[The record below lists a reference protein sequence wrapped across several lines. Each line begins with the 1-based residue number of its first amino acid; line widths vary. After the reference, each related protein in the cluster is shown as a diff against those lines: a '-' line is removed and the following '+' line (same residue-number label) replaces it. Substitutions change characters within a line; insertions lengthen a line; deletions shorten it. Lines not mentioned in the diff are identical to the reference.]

1 MKFERSW
8 GFYINLYGDDNSGS
22 KVKKI
27 VVNPGKRLSLQS
39 HNHRHEHW
47 IITKG
52 NPDVQLGEKVYK
64 MKENEHIFIP
74 VKEKHRIENNT
85 DNQVELIEV
94 QYGDYLGEDDIIRYQ
109 DDFGRI

>member
-1 MKFERSW
+1 MKIEWPW

-27 VVNPGKRLSLQS
+27 LVNPSKRLSLQS
-39 HNHRHEHW
+39 HNHRCEHW

-52 NPDVQLGEKVYK
+52 VPDVQIGEKLYK
-64 MKENEHIFIP
+64 MNENDYIFIP
-74 VKEKHRIENNT
+74 LKEKHIIENNT
-85 DNQVELIEV
+85 DNVVELIEV
-94 QYGDYLGEDDIIRYQ
+94 QYGEYLGEDDIIRYE

>member
-1 MKFERSW
+1 
-8 GFYINLYGDDNSGS
+8 
-22 KVKKI
+22 
-27 VVNPGKRLSLQS
+27 
-39 HNHRHEHW
+39 
-47 IITKG
+47 
-52 NPDVQLGEKVYK
+52 

-94 QYGDYLGEDDIIRYQ
+94 QYGEYLSEDDIIRYQ